1 MDTKRTALVLI
12 EYQNDFTSKG
22 GTLHDAVK
30 GVMDQNNMLQ
40 NTVETVKKARAAG
53 CTIVHAAKRLQ
64 GDHVEGLYRRAECR
78 GTAPRDGKNLPDVL
92 ETDEPRRVPRRAV
105 GAEVSDGGGRPRI

>member
-1 MDTKRTALVLI
+1 MDPKRTALVLI

-30 GVMDQNNMLQ
+30 GVMEQNNMLQ

-53 CTIVHAAKRLQ
+53 CTIVLCADYVRSKATASSAASL
-64 GDHVEGLYRRAECR
+64 
-78 GTAPRDGKNLPDVL
+78 TAF
-92 ETDEPRRVPRRAV
+92 
-105 GAEVSDGGGRPRI
+105 